1 MELHILTFSPT
12 GTSRKVAEGIARGID
27 FPTTHMTDITHKEA
41 GQQVFGDSQ
50 PLLVSLPVYGGHVAP
65 MALKRMEGIRGSNT
79 PAIAVVVY
87 GNRHYEQALEELAA
101 FLSERGFRI
110 VAAGTFVGE
119 HSYSTEQ
126 TPIAVGRPDARDME
140 FAGQFGQEI
149 AKKLKEGSG
158 DEEVVVGTIEQPEQD
173 AMTMQNFKQTVMTW
187 MKSGLQMP
195 VSPLVDASLCSA
207 CGICADLCPS
217 SAIDRSNLQETDAS
231 LCIKCCACVKG
242 CPSQARTFP
251 TPFARLLAD
260 NFNIRKENKFL
271 V

>member
-1 MELHILTFSPT
+1 M
-12 GTSRKVAEGIARGID
+12 
-27 FPTTHMTDITHKEA
+27 
-41 GQQVFGDSQ
+41 
-50 PLLVSLPVYGGHVAP
+50 
-65 MALKRMEGIRGSNT
+65 
-79 PAIAVVVY
+79 
-87 GNRHYEQALEELAA
+87 
-101 FLSERGFRI
+101 
-110 VAAGTFVGE
+110 
-119 HSYSTEQ
+119 
-126 TPIAVGRPDARDME
+126 GRPDARDME

-149 AKKLKEGSG
+149 AKKLKEGTG
-158 DEEVVVGTIEQPEQD
+158 DEEVVVDTIEQPEQD

-195 VSPLVDASLCSA
+195 ASPLVDASLCSA

-217 SAIDRSNLQETDAS
+217 SAIDRNSPQETDAS